1 MNTAKHLILP
11 ATLAYGGVRVSGMFG
26 ITSTIGQILAGI
38 AGAGLGLAIAK
49 HI

>member
-11 ATLAYGGVRVSGMFG
+11 ATLAYGGVWASEAVG
-26 ITSTIGQILAGI
+26 ITNAFLKILAGI
-38 AGAGLGLAIAK
+38 AGAGIGLAIAK